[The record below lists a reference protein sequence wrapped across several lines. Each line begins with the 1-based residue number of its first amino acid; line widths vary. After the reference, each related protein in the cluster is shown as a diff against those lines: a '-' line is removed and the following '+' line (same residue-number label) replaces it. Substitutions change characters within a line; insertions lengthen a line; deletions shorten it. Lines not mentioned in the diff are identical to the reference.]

1 MTVQADVTM
10 LRRLSEQ
17 DLWESTGGR
26 EEVTPA
32 SGRGTPTRT
41 VAFAAGTLPL
51 GTVPGK

>member
-1 MTVQADVTM
+1 M

-17 DLWESTGGR
+17 DPRESTDGR

-32 SGRGTPTRT
+32 SEGGTPTGT